1 MQKFSFIRHGE
12 KMGVDEARPAI
23 EVSRLTGE
31 QQTRWKQICERL
43 HVEDPEVTYQ
53 SVEKIESLARDIFL
67 SLPERALVVFSTTNY
82 PRTRFTAEYV
92 LETLEDLVREDG
104 KKHIYTE
111 VIGESM
117 TDTGVR
123 TVGTSGL
130 AKEAPGMLQL
140 MQQIA
145 RQDQADDDGMTQY
158 FSSTGGGKGHTKEL
172 ELFFAA
178 VNQDL
183 ASENSLIKKRAEE
196 LRNEVEQLKKDVQ
209 TNKELPIFFF
219 GVGHMSS
226 LVALD
231 VAFNGRTAYERVE
244 EIPTPLSLLAAKNI
258 I

>member
-12 KMGVDEARPAI
+12 KMGVGEERSAI
-23 EVSRLTGE
+23 EVSGLTSD
-31 QQTRWKQICERL
+31 QQARWKNICERL

-53 SVEKIESLARDIFL
+53 SVEKMESLAKEIFS
-67 SLPERALVVFSTTNY
+67 SLPDRALVVFSTTNY

-92 LETLEDLVREDG
+92 LETLEDLAREDN

-111 VIGESM
+111 VIGEST

-130 AKEAPGMLQL
+130 AKEAPGMLPL

-145 RQDQADDDGMTQY
+145 RQDQADDDGVAQY
-158 FSSTGGGKGHTKEL
+158 LSSTGGGKGHAKEM

-183 ASENSLIKKRAEE
+183 ASENSLLKKRAGE
-196 LRNEVEQLKKDVQ
+196 LRAEVEQLKEDVQ
-209 TNKELPIFFF
+209 TNDELRLNRHF
-219 GVGHMSS
+219 G
-226 LVALD
+226 
-231 VAFNGRTAYERVE
+231 
-244 EIPTPLSLLAAKNI
+244 LLKQSVNLFHRLFLFPWF
-258 I
+258 